1 MFGVLSGLKVRGN
14 YDGGHGMSSVLL
26 FGGRSLLDQTILREN
41 FLRIPEVSRVLR
53 DAQKELEA
61 LQELPF
67 DIFSFAT
74 SEDKT
79 FHSNIP
85 WKELVVQLFQIGL
98 FQRLQKTAL
107 KTKFM
112 IGNSVD
118 TSAVDV
124 CLGKKTLSNLI
135 LKFVEDLNAETT
147 VMAHT
152 DVLVGQKLELS
163 KLYVLSEGVY
173 VESLDGKSA
182 QGLLDE
188 LSKDYL
194 IDQIIVLG
202 STESVVLETS
212 LSHVMDSLALDPLLS
227 WMFPRLQSA

>member
-1 MFGVLSGLKVRGN
+1 
-14 YDGGHGMSSVLL
+14 MSSVLL
-26 FGGRSLLDQTILREN
+26 FGGRSLLDKTILREN
-41 FLRIPEVSRVLR
+41 FLRIPEVSKVLR
-53 DAQKELEA
+53 DAQKELEV
-61 LQELPF
+61 LQESPF
-67 DIFSFAT
+67 DVFSFAM
-74 SEDKT
+74 SDDKN
-79 FHSNIP
+79 FHANLP

-98 FQRLQKTAL
+98 FQRLQKTSL

-124 CLGKKTLSNLI
+124 CLGKKTLSDLI
-135 LKFVEDLNAETT
+135 LKFVEEMGADKTLDSNTEL
-147 VMAHT
+147 
-152 DVLVGQKLELS
+152 LVGHKLELS
-163 KLYVLSEGVY
+163 KLYVLVEGVY

-182 QGLLDE
+182 QWLLDE

-202 STESVVLETS
+202 STESVVLESS
-212 LSHVMDSLALDPLLS
+212 LNHVMDSLALDPLLS